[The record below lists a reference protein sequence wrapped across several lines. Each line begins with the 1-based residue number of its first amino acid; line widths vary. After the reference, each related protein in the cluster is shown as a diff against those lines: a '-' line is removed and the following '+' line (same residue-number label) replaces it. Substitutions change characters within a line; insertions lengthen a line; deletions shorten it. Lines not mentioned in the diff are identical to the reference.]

1 MLEAL
6 MPVIG
11 AGISVASNIGAGKRN
26 YKRQVALMDKQQQYN
41 RENMQSQYDYQ
52 LQMMNEINKYNSPS
66 AVAKRYREAGI
77 SPLSAFSSGGAQGL
91 ASASSPPSSS
101 NPSPVGATPDSL
113 SLMGSSA
120 LSGLEALA
128 RIESIKEQTRG
139 QKIDNDNK
147 QEGYDL
153 KFDYQAALNSLTTEQ
168 ALNERI
174 KGRILKIDEDT
185 HSIARDIAQGTK
197 DVNINTAFANYENLL
212 AKTRNIDQ
220 ATEESKA
227 NVGVLMAKQIT
238 EIAQAEFIRHDI
250 QRIDSTTRKTL
261 IEAGF
266 LADTYDQRIDM
277 INMDYVGQSI
287 DLSMKEFTQ
296 SVQELDWW
304 RMNIKEYGSVVTDVS
319 DAIVDWVDTLKDK
332 PTMSDDEKRLQ
343 LGKLIIG
350 ALMAIKK

>member
-66 AVAKRYREAGI
+66 AVAQRYREAGI

-153 KFDYQAALNSLTTEQ
+153 NFDNLKALTQLRTEQ
-168 ALNERI
+168 AINERTE
-174 KGRILKIDEDT
+174 GRILKIQEDAT
-185 HSIARDIAQGTK
+185 SIARDIAEGTK
-197 DVNINTAFANYENLL
+197 DVTIKTAFANYENLL
-212 AKTRNIDQ
+212 AKTRNINQ
-220 ATEESKA
+220 TTEESKA
-227 NVGVLMAKQIT
+227 NTAVLYARQIV
-238 EIAQAEFIRHDI
+238 EIAQAEFIKHDI
-250 QRIDSTTRKTL
+250 QHTDATTRKVL
-261 IEAGF
+261 LESGF
-266 LADTYDQRIDM
+266 LADTYDTRLDM
-277 INMDYVGQSI
+277 VNMEYVNDSI
-287 DLSMKEFTQ
+287 DLSMKQFTE

-332 PTMSDDEKRLQ
+332 PTMSDVEKRLQ
-343 LGKLIIG
+343 LGKLILG